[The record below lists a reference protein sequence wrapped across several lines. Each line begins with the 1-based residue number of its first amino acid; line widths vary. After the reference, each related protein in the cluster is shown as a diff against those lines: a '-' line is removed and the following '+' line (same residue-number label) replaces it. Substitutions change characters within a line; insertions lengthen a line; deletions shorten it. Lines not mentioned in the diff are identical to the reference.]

1 MYADGGTTRSG
12 PPPDDVSGGI
22 GQHRTHADP
31 SGPTALSDSDPSLR
45 SVLAA
50 LLANTL
56 IAMAKGVAA
65 ALTGSSALL
74 AETLHTVADAG
85 NEVFLYVAIR
95 RSAREPDPTHP
106 FGYGPERYYW
116 ALLAAIGMFAIGGAV
131 SVWEGVR
138 ALVHPAVLED
148 FWVGVAVLLVA
159 LTLDG
164 ASRTVAKQALREQ
177 ARERAVTIRT
187 LVRESPDPTVTTVY
201 FEDTADVIGALLAL
215 VALILHELT
224 GSRLPDAL
232 ATLGIGCLLV
242 YVAFRLI
249 GRNRQ
254 LLTNQAVPERY
265 VEAMRKRITAQPGV
279 EELRAIEAIYL
290 GPAQVLVAAEVR
302 LDPRLDAAG
311 VADTLRTARARIG
324 HDVPAV
330 ARLYL
335 TPVD

>member
-1 MYADGGTTRSG
+1 MYADGGTARSG
-12 PPPDDVSGGI
+12 PPPDDVRGGV

-31 SGPTALSDSDPSLR
+31 SGHTALSDSDPSLR

-65 ALTGSSALL
+65 ALTGSAALL

-95 RSAREPDPTHP
+95 RSAREPDATHP

-138 ALVHPAVLED
+138 ALVHPAALED

-177 ARERAVTIRT
+177 ARERGVTVRT

-201 FEDTADVIGALLAL
+201 LEDTADVIGALLAL

-224 GSRLPDAL
+224 GSPCPTRWRPWAS
-232 ATLGIGCLLV
+232 
-242 YVAFRLI
+242 
-249 GRNRQ
+249 
-254 LLTNQAVPERY
+254 
-265 VEAMRKRITAQPGV
+265 
-279 EELRAIEAIYL
+279 
-290 GPAQVLVAAEVR
+290 AASSCTSR
-302 LDPRLDAAG
+302 FA
-311 VADTLRTARARIG
+311 
-324 HDVPAV
+324 
-330 ARLYL
+330 
-335 TPVD
+335 

>member
-1 MYADGGTTRSG
+1 
-12 PPPDDVSGGI
+12 
-22 GQHRTHADP
+22 
-31 SGPTALSDSDPSLR
+31 
-45 SVLAA
+45 
-50 LLANTL
+50 
-56 IAMAKGVAA
+56 MAKGVAA

-95 RSAREPDPTHP
+95 RSAREPDATHP
-106 FGYGPERYYW
+106 LGYGPERYYW
-116 ALLAAIGMFAIGGAV
+116 ALIAAIGMFTIGGAV

-138 ALVHPAVLED
+138 ALVHPTALEN

-164 ASRTVAKQALREQ
+164 ASRMVAQRALREQ
-177 ARERAVTIRT
+177 ARQRRVTVRT
-187 LVRESPDPTVTTVY
+187 LLRESPDPTVTTVY
-201 FEDTADVIGALLAL
+201 LEDTADVIGALLAL
-215 VALILHELT
+215 VALVLHELT
-224 GSRLPDAL
+224 GSPLADAL

-242 YVAFRLI
+242 YLALLLI

-265 VEAMRKRITAQPGV
+265 VEDLRKRIAAQAGV
-279 EELRAIEAIYL
+279 EELRRIEAIYL
-290 GPAQVLVAAEVR
+290 GPGQVLVAADVR

-311 VADTLRTARARIG
+311 VARALAMARVRITR
-324 HDVPAV
+324 DVPV
-330 ARLYL
+330 ITRLYL

>member
-1 MYADGGTTRSG
+1 
-12 PPPDDVSGGI
+12 VSVQAAPGRI
-22 GQHRTHADP
+22 
-31 SGPTALSDSDPSLR
+31 DSDPSLR

-50 LLANTL
+50 LVANTL
-56 IAMAKGVAA
+56 IATAKGIAA

-74 AETLHTVADAG
+74 AETVHTVADAG

-138 ALVHPAVLED
+138 ALVHPAPLKE

-164 ASRTVAKQALREQ
+164 ASRTIA
-177 ARERAVTIRT
+177 IRT
-187 LVRESPDPTVTTVY
+187 LRAQARQRGVAVRTLLRESPDPTLTTVY
-201 FEDTADVIGALLAL
+201 LEDTADVLGALLAL
-215 VALILHELT
+215 AALVLHELT
-224 GSRLPDAL
+224 GSAFPDAV
-232 ATLGIGCLLV
+232 ATLAIGCLLV
-242 YVAFRLI
+242 YIALRLI
-249 GRNRQ
+249 GRNRR
-254 LLTNQAVPERY
+254 LLTNQAVPQRY
-265 VEAMRKRITAQPGV
+265 IKQMSELITAQAGV

-290 GPAQVLVAAEVR
+290 GPGQVLVAADVR
-302 LDPRLDAAG
+302 MDPRLNAEG
-311 VADTLRTARARIG
+311 VADALMTARARIF
-324 HDVPAV
+324 HDVPPV